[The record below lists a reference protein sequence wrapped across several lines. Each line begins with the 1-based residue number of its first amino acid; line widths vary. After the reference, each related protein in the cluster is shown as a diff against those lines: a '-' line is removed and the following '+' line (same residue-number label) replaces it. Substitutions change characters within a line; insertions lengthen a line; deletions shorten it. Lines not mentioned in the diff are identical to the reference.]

1 MHFFK
6 NNAKLSPYFQLTTI
20 EIKWKYE
27 IDDEDIQK
35 LGEEFSKLT
44 KSKVELIAL
53 EI

>member
-1 MHFFK
+1 MQKIEDLFPVE
-6 NNAKLSPYFQLTTI
+6 NI

-44 KSKVELIAL
+44 KSKVELIPL
-53 EI
+53 EV